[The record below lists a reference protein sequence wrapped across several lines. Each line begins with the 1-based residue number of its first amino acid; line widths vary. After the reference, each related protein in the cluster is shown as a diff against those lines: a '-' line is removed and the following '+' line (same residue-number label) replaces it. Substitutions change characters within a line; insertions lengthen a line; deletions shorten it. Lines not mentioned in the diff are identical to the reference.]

1 VNKKSTRPLV
11 HTQMDI
17 LIGQNIKFMRTVKGI
32 TLQKVADYCGC
43 AFQQIQK
50 YEKGTNGLSAYRLK
64 QLSDLFQ
71 APLKAFYDPEYIKK
85 MHSVYSSKFFNKN
98 FEKPKEFL
106 DVYVAL
112 AEAKQMMDEAEVQQ
126 CLK

>member
-1 VNKKSTRPLV
+1 MNKKVTRPLV

-17 LIGQNIKFMRTVKGI
+17 LIGQNIRFMRTVKGL

-43 AFQQIQK
+43 RFQQIQK

-85 MHSVYSSKFFNKN
+85 MHSVYSSKFFNKS
-98 FEKPKEFL
+98 FEQPRYFL

-112 AEAKQMMDEAEVQQ
+112 SEAKEMMDEAEVQQ

>member
-1 VNKKSTRPLV
+1 MNKKSTRPLA
-11 HTQMDI
+11 HTQTDI
-17 LIGQNIKFMRTVKGI
+17 LIGQHIKFMRTVKGI

-98 FEKPKEFL
+98 FEKPREFL

-112 AEAKQMMDEAEVQQ
+112 AEAKEMMDVAEVQQ